1 MSKKDRGLKMKAE
14 VEVEEGLVEEREG
27 SFQGWLGG
35 YMTVFERAA
44 RRGRGER
51 AWRRWRAGKM

>member
-1 MSKKDRGLKMKAE
+1 MKAE
-14 VEVEEGLVEEREG
+14 GAGGEGVLVLEEEGEERSG
-27 SFQGWLGG
+27 LFQGWSGG

-44 RRGRGER
+44 RMGRGER